1 MQTYHKIWMHFIWTT
16 SKRQKLITKEL
27 KQKLIQHYKEYGKE
41 KEVYV
46 ETVNGDIDHLHLLIS
61 LTPSQAP
68 AKVANLLKGE
78 SSNWINRNQ
87 FIRSKFSWQRGYSV
101 FSVSESQVAKVRK
114 YIKNQEEHHR
124 KKSYLEEVSEFLK
137 LYHLEA

>member
-1 MQTYHKIWMHFIWTT
+1 M
-16 SKRQKLITKEL
+16 
-27 KQKLIQHYKEYGKE
+27 
-41 KEVYV
+41 

>member
-1 MQTYHKIWMHFIWTT
+1 MHFIWTT

>member
-1 MQTYHKIWMHFIWTT
+1 MHFIQTT
-16 SKRQKLITKEL
+16 SKRQRLITKEL
-27 KQKLIQHYKEYGKE
+27 KQNLIQHYKEYGKE

-61 LTPSQAP
+61 LTPSQVP